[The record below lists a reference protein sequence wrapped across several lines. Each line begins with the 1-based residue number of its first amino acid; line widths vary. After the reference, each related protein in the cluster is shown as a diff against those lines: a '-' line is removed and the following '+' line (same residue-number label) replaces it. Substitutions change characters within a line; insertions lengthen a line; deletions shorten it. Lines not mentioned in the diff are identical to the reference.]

1 MRHRVV
7 QVLFFSLVTLIFIF
21 GVNSDNGKAG
31 ATGSP
36 GEVNCTDCHSGTAVN
51 AGGGSITISCPELV
65 NWEYTPGQTYTCTV
79 TVAEGTKPLFGFG
92 LEALLSSGANAG
104 TLTQGTGSTIK
115 TANISGNVRRNVV
128 HQLNAGASVGSHTW
142 TFTWTAPA
150 TNVGNVTFYAAGNAC
165 NANGSDAGDHV
176 YTTSQVVTPAAA
188 TAITENASQNWS
200 IQMSNDHQDIL
211 ICGPMSGKHGKWDL
225 KIFNLSGQEQY
236 QTTFVAQDSNVIIH
250 PAVELRGLQVVCVYE
265 NGQLISKKKIWN

>member
-1 MRHRVV
+1 MRNRII
-7 QVLFFSLVTLIFIF
+7 QVLLLSSVAVIFIF

-36 GEVNCTDCHSGTAVN
+36 GEVNCTNCHSGTVN
-51 AGGGSITISCPELV
+51 SGSGSITISCPDLV
-65 NWEYTPGQTYTCTV
+65 NWEYTPGQMYTCTL

-92 LEALLSSGANAG
+92 FEALLSSGANAG

-128 HQLNAGASVGSHTW
+128 HQLNSGASAGSHAW

-150 TNVGNVTFYAAGNAC
+150 TNVGNVTFYCGAVAA
-165 NANGSDAGDHV
+165 NANGSDTGDKV
-176 YTTSQVVTPAAA
+176 YTISQVVTPAAA
-188 TAITENASQNWS
+188 TAITENASQNWN
-200 IQMSNDHQDIL
+200 IQLTNNRQDIL
-211 ICGPMSGKHGKWDL
+211 IGGPMSGKQGKWDV
-225 KIFNLSGQEQY
+225 KIFNLSGQEVY
-236 QTTFVAQDSNVIIH
+236 QTSFVAQDSNAIIH

-265 NGQLISKKKIWN
+265 NGQLVAKKKIWN